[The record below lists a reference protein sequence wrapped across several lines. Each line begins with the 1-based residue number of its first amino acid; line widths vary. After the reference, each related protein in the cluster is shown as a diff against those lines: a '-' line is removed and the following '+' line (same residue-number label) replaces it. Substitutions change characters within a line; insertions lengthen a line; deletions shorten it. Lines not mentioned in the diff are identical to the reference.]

1 MGHYKSNVR
10 DLEFNLFEVFN
21 RQEILGSGPYSEV
34 DQDTAREILHEVG
47 RLAENELAES
57 LLDSD
62 RNPPVFDPATGSV
75 AIPASFTKSYKAY
88 LDAGWW
94 RLDVPTELGG
104 TVVPPSLRWAVA
116 ELVLGSNPAV
126 HMYSAGF
133 GFSKILYHLGNDD
146 QKKLAHHI
154 VDHQWGAT
162 MVLTEP
168 DAGSDVGA
176 GRTKAVQQP
185 DGTWHITGV
194 KRFITSAEA
203 DFYDNV
209 VHFVLARPEG
219 GGAGTKGLS
228 LFVVPK
234 FHVDLETGELGERNG
249 AHVTNV
255 EHKMGLKAST
265 TCEITFGDK
274 QPAVGTL
281 VGDTH
286 DGIAQMFKII
296 EFARMMVGTKAIA
309 TLSTGYLNALD
320 YAKQRVQG
328 ADLTQM
334 TDKAAPRVTI
344 TKHPDVRR
352 SLMLQKAYAE
362 GLRALVIYT
371 ASQQDVVDQAQLASG
386 SDEPEKGSPAAM
398 ASRVNDLLLPIV
410 KGVGSERAW
419 VLLGTESLQTF
430 GGSGFLQDYPIEQY
444 VRDAKIDT
452 LYEGTTAIQGLD
464 FFFRKIIRD
473 KGKAVTY
480 ISTQIQEFVKGADG
494 ADGSLV
500 VERELLGKGLEDL
513 QGILG
518 FMVGELM
525 NSDPRAGDGSSVT
538 NLYKVGQNTSRLLL
552 CAGDLVVGWLLLR
565 QAEVAK
571 AALDA
576 GTASA
581 KDQRFYEGKV
591 AAASFFARTVL
602 PKIAA
607 ERQIAEATDNS
618 LMDVSED
625 AF

>member
-1 MGHYKSNVR
+1 MGHYKSNLR

-34 DQDTAREILHEVG
+34 DEDTAREILHQVC

-62 RNPPVFDPATGSV
+62 RNPPVFDPATNSV
-75 AIPASFTKSYKAY
+75 KIPESFTKSYKAY
-88 LDAGWW
+88 LDAEWW
-94 RLDVPTELGG
+94 RLDIPAELGG
-104 TVVPPSLRWAVA
+104 TVIPPSLRWAVA

-133 GFSKILYHLGNDD
+133 AFSKVLYHLGTDD
-146 QKKLAHHI
+146 QKKMAHHL
-154 VDHQWGAT
+154 VDKKWGAT

-176 GRTKAVQQP
+176 ARSKAVQQP

-219 GGAGTKGLS
+219 AGAGTKGLS

-249 AHVTNV
+249 AYVTNV
-255 EHKMGLKAST
+255 EHKMGLKVST
-265 TCEITFGDK
+265 TCEVTFGEK
-274 QPAVGTL
+274 EPAVGTL
-281 VGDTH
+281 LGEVH
-286 DGIAQMFKII
+286 DGIAQMFRII

-320 YAKQRVQG
+320 YAKTRVQG

-344 TKHPDVRR
+344 THHPDVRR

-362 GLRALVIYT
+362 GLRSLVIYT
-371 ASQQDVVDQAQLASG
+371 ATQQDIVDQAQLTTG
-386 SDEPEKGSPAAM
+386 HDEFEKDSPAAM
-398 ASRVNDLLLPIV
+398 ANRVNDLLLPIV

-444 VRDAKIDT
+444 IRDAKIDT

-473 KGKAVTY
+473 KGQAMGHIASQVQELAKA
-480 ISTQIQEFVKGADG
+480 G
-494 ADGSLV
+494 DGSDFLHT
-500 VERELLGKGLEDL
+500 ERELLGKGLEDV

-525 NSDPRAGDGSSVT
+525 KSDPSQEGGDAA
-538 NLYKVGQNTSRLLL
+538 NLYKVAQNTSRLLL

-565 QAEVAK
+565 QSEVAK

-581 KDQRFYEGKV
+581 KDQKFYEGKI

>member
-1 MGHYKSNVR
+1 MGHYKSNLR

-21 RQEILGSGPYSEV
+21 RQEILGSDPYSEV
-34 DQDTAREILHEVG
+34 DEDTAREILHEVG
-47 RLAENELAES
+47 RLAENELAAS
-57 LLDSD
+57 LMDSD
-62 RNPPVFDPATGSV
+62 RNPPVFDPATSSV
-75 AIPASFTKSYKAY
+75 TMPASFTKSYKAY
-88 LDAGWW
+88 IDAGWW
-94 RLDVPTELGG
+94 RLDVPAELGG
-104 TVVPPSLRWAVA
+104 TVIPPSLRWAVA
-116 ELVLGSNPAV
+116 ELVLGANPAV

-133 GFSKILYHLGNDD
+133 AFSKILYNLGTED
-146 QKKLAHHI
+146 QKKMAHHI
-154 VDHQWGAT
+154 VDKKWGAT

-203 DFYDNV
+203 GFFDNI

-249 AHVTNV
+249 AYVTNV
-255 EHKMGLKAST
+255 EHKMGLKVST
-265 TCEITFGDK
+265 TCEVTFGQK

-281 VGDTH
+281 LGDTH
-286 DGIAQMFKII
+286 DGIAQMFRII

-309 TLSTGYLNALD
+309 TLSTGYLNALE

-334 TDKAAPRVTI
+334 TNKIADRVSI
-344 TKHPDVRR
+344 THHPDVRR

-371 ASQQDVVDQAQLASG
+371 TTQQDIVDQAQLISG
-386 SDEPEKGSPAAM
+386 SAELEKGSPAAM

-444 VRDAKIDT
+444 IRDAKIDT

-480 ISTQIQEFVKGADG
+480 LSTLIQEFVKAVD
-494 ADGSLV
+494 DSDFQHT
-500 VERELLGKGLEDL
+500 ERELLGKGLEDL

-525 NSDPRAGDGSSVT
+525 SSDPRGGDGSSVT

-581 KDQRFYEGKV
+581 KDHKFYEGKI
-591 AAASFFARTVL
+591 AAASFFARNVL